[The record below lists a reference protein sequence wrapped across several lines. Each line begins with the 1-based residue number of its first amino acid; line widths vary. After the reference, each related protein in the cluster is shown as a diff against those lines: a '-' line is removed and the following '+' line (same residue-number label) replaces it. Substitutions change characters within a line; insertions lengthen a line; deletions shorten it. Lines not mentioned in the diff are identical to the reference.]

1 MTIYKAQFT
10 ARRKLADNGPASDVF
25 LRLTKNINKQNTNN
39 TQSTRTRAKTRILKV
54 PNLSPKPSYRSREYS
69 YRSDIH

>member
-54 PNLSPKPSYRSREYS
+54 PNL
-69 YRSDIH
+69 